1 MSFGMPD
8 FRFDEVMNQT
18 HIFITSRN
26 NIPDNIVSN
35 TSTSSTTETKES
47 QNEVVESST

>member
-1 MSFGMPD
+1 MPD

-35 TSTSSTTETKES
+35 TSTSSTTIETKET